1 MGSSLETAQSQR
13 LVKKREIIVCLKQL
27 QGYGSSKPLV
37 ILFYS
42 FVFLF
47 FFDSHITCTLVL
59 PRGLKFVP
67 RRCLH
72 LKSSRRSTEG

>member
-1 MGSSLETAQSQR
+1 MGSSLKTAQSQR
-13 LVKKREIIVCLKQL
+13 LVEKREIIVCLKQL
-27 QGYGSSKPLV
+27 QGYGSSKPIF

-47 FFDSHITCTLVL
+47 FLDSHITCTLVL

-67 RRCLH
+67 RRYLH
-72 LKSSRRSTEG
+72 LMSSRRSTEG